1 MKLVQKQTDGAWTLG
16 PVHTV
21 DGKVVDR
28 SSTSAEY
35 GLAMV
40 TG

>member
-1 MKLVQKQTDGAWTLG
+1 MKLIIL
-16 PVHTV
+16 TV

-40 TG
+40 TA

>member
-1 MKLVQKQTDGAWTLG
+1 MKLIIL
-16 PVHTV
+16 TV
-21 DGKVVDR
+21 DGKAVDH